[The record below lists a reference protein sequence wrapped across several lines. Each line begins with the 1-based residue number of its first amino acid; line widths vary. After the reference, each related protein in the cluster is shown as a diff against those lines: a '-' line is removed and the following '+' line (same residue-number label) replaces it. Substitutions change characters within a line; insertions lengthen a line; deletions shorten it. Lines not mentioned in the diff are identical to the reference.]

1 MLVTLPLAL
10 FGMSLGGLN
19 DHDDEE
25 DEGEEDRHAALMEDE
40 APPEMGDLTAP
51 DPAVDGEMPEAAE
64 DTAVAEEAAAP
75 APEGP
80 APEDAA
86 APAETAP
93 EADLFP
99 ETAETEEAAE
109 PAPTTDPMTNSM
121 ADPVALTDFRPGEDV
136 LEVSLVEGESPED
149 LMLTATE
156 DGSGTL
162 VQIGADTVALLQ
174 GIQPDQIGPDDIS
187 LLA

>member
-25 DEGEEDRHAALMEDE
+25 AEGEEDRHAALMEDE

-51 DPAVDGEMPEAAE
+51 DPAVDAEMPEAAE
-64 DTAVAEEAAAP
+64 DTGAAEETAAP

-80 APEDAA
+80 APEEAA
-86 APAETAP
+86 APVETAP

-99 ETAETEEAAE
+99 ETAETEAAAE
-109 PAPTTDPMTNSM
+109 PAPMSEPG

-136 LEVSLVEGESPED
+136 LEVSLAEGESPGD
-149 LMLTATE
+149 LLLTATE